1 VKYLACPFGDTN
13 NLLIAVLGKL
23 GFQGG
28 LTVVRAGNP
37 FFSDNFRVGRSMIY
51 GNFNLKE
58 FRSNLGWISDEV
70 MK

>member
-1 VKYLACPFGDTN
+1 M
-13 NLLIAVLGKL
+13 LGKL

-37 FFSDNFRVGRSMIY
+37 FFADEFRVGRSMIY
-51 GNFNLKE
+51 GNFDLKAFE
-58 FRSNLGWISDEV
+58 DNLGWISDEE